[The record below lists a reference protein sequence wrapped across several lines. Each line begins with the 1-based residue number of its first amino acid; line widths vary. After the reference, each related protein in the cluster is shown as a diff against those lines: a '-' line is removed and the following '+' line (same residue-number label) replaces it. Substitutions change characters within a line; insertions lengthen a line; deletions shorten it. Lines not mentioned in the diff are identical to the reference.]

1 MFRSMR
7 GKTKLCNYI
16 CAALALILVLMQ
28 LFAPFWS
35 YQKDGKVETCTINEF
50 AWLEP
55 TETAL
60 VNQFALETFGGVT
73 RDEKI
78 PAVVFIVAL
87 TAAILL
93 LCVFSLI
100 FCIKKARNGMVAI
113 VPALAGFVGVLE
125 FCINPAFR
133 LGSMW
138 YVQLAVAAVLL
149 IAAAVTIVIGS
160 KANAQEKSGN
170 TSSVDIE
177 AKVSAIKH
185 MSIDIKELKG
195 DITLQEVNFNRLV
208 AFLKDSSEECR
219 LAAVE
224 MLSTSSK
231 EVAFSHIVYLIETE
245 ESAKVK
251 EAMKNALASIKNNMR
266 EAQ

>member
-35 YQKDGKVETCTINEF
+35 FQKDGKVETYSINEF

-55 TETAL
+55 TETTL
-60 VNQFALETFGGVT
+60 VNQFAMELFGGVT
-73 RDEKI
+73 RAEKI
-78 PAVVFIVAL
+78 PAVIYIVAL
-87 TAAILL
+87 TASVLL
-93 LCVFSLI
+93 LCVFSVI

-113 VPALAGFVGVLE
+113 VPALAGLVGVIE
-125 FCINPAFR
+125 FAINPVFR
-133 LGSMW
+133 MGSMW
-138 YVQLAVAAVLL
+138 IIQLVVAALLL
-149 IAAAVTIVIGS
+149 IAATVTIIIGS

-170 TSSVDIE
+170 TSSADIA

-185 MSIDIKELKG
+185 MSIDLKELKG
-195 DITLQEVNFNRLV
+195 DITLQEVNFNRLL

-219 LAAVE
+219 IAAVE
-224 MLSTSSK
+224 MLATSSK
-231 EVAFSHIVYLIETE
+231 GVAFSHIVYLMDSE
-245 ESAKVK
+245 ESDKVK
-251 EAMKNALASIKNNMR
+251 AAMKKALASIKKNMQ
-266 EAQ
+266 EA